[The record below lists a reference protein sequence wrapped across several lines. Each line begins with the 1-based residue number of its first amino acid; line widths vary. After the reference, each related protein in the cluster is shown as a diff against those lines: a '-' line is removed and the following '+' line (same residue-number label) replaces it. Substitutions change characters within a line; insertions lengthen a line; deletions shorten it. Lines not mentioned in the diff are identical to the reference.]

1 MSIDC
6 AYTIIGSI
14 VPKVDSLWVKHGW
27 TYQVKEIYI
36 DSESVVMVRYVVISD
51 ILPKLNLMKLREF
64 LLEMEPLT

>member
-1 MSIDC
+1 MSINC

-14 VPKVDSLWVKHGW
+14 VPKVDSLWQKQGW